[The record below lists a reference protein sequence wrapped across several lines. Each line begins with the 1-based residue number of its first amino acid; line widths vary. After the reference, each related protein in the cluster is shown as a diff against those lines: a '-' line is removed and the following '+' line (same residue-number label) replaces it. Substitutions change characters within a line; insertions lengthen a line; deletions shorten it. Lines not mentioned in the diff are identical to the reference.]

1 MSAARRRRASR
12 QDGDLPQER
21 QVVERPPDGE
31 RRAGERIL
39 GYAHGQL
46 RPVLQPSIQPA
57 QEGAPRVST
66 TPSRLPR
73 HVRDLIAAEAEQLRD
88 DFVSLQ
94 DFAAEVGNEHRVG
107 SGGDD
112 YVSRE
117 RAAGVTRRGGSEVID
132 RPWGRGGSRDD
143 R

>member
-1 MSAARRRRASR
+1 VSAARRRRASR

-66 TPSRLPR
+66 TPSRR
-73 HVRDLIAAEAEQLRD
+73 SRR
-88 DFVSLQ
+88 
-94 DFAAEVGNEHRVG
+94 
-107 SGGDD
+107 GD
-112 YVSRE
+112 E
-117 RAAGVTRRGGSEVID
+117 RAGQRASLFVIVNLPA
-132 RPWGRGGSRDD
+132 RVMSFGSRTVSSDNCHAM
-143 R
+143 

>member
-1 MSAARRRRASR
+1 MATFLRSGRSSSALPTASAA
-12 QDGDLPQER
+12 
-21 QVVERPPDGE
+21 QVSGSWATRT
-31 RRAGERIL
+31 L
-39 GYAHGQL
+39 GQ
-46 RPVLQPSIQPA
+46 
-57 QEGAPRVST
+57 
-66 TPSRLPR
+66 LPR